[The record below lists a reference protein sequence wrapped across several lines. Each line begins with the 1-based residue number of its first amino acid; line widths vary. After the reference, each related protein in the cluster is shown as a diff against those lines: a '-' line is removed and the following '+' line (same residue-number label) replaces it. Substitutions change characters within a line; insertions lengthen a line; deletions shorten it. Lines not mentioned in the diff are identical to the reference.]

1 MTIGEDFKL
10 EGWEPNAGVVASEMA
25 VVGAVIQSR
34 QALDEATEL
43 VAAEDFFSISGMV
56 FAAACK
62 VVANERPLDPA
73 AVLGELAAS
82 GDLERVGGGGYLGTL
97 MEHAAPAGSVAWHAR
112 TVAEDGRRRRIH
124 LALSKARSVT
134 EGQAWDAE
142 ADIDLIRKLIDDAAA
157 DRNAYQETDLVDA
170 VNELLDELEN
180 PPPTVGVTPPYLD
193 LKRELIPAFKPGQLI
208 VVAARPSV
216 GKTLVAADIARTAAL
231 RDGQRTVLFTLEMSK
246 KEILARMFAAEATVL
261 YSKIVE
267 RKVTPEDLEK
277 ISKASW
283 RVTSAPLIIEDAPHC
298 TVEHVR
304 SRLRTLLRGGPVD
317 MVIIDY
323 LQLLDPS
330 PKIQVREQQVA
341 AQSRAL
347 KQMAREF
354 GVPIVILAQLH
365 RGSGQKNDAPPRMSE
380 IRESGAVEQDA
391 DVVILLHRPDFYE
404 PVGPRTGEVDLIVD
418 KNRGGRRGTVT
429 LAHQLHYSRFTDMA
443 HYPRY

>member
-1 MTIGEDFKL
+1 VTIGEDFKL

-73 AVLGELAAS
+73 AILGELATS
-82 GDLERVGGGGYLGTL
+82 GDLERVGGGTYVATL
-97 MEHAAPAGSVAWHAR
+97 IEHAAVAGSVSWHAR
-112 TVAEDGRRRRIH
+112 KVAEDGRRRRIH
-124 LALSKARSVT
+124 LALSRARGVT
-134 EGQAWDAE
+134 ESQGWAADE
-142 ADIDLIRKLIDDAAA
+142 DIDLIRKMIDEAAA

-180 PPPTVGVTPPYLD
+180 PPPMVGVVPPYLD
-193 LKRELIPAFKPGQLI
+193 LERDLIPAFKPGQLV

-231 RDGQRTVLFTLEMSK
+231 RDGRRTVLFTLEMSK

-261 YSKIVE
+261 HSKIVE
-267 RKVTPEDLEK
+267 RKVTAEDLEK

-283 RVTSAPLIIEDAPHC
+283 RVTSSPLIIEDSPHC
-298 TVEHVR
+298 SVEQVR
-304 SRLRTLLRGGPVD
+304 SRLRTLSRSGPVD

-323 LQLLDPS
+323 LQLLTPS
-330 PKIQVREQQVA
+330 SKIEVREQQVA
-341 AQSRAL
+341 AQSHAL
-347 KQMAREF
+347 KQIARDF
-354 GVPIVILAQLH
+354 DVPVVLLAQLN
-365 RGSGQKNDAPPRMSE
+365 RNAAQKTEALPRMSE

-391 DVVILLHRPDFYE
+391 DIVILLHRPDFYE
-404 PVGPRTGEVDLIVD
+404 PECPRAGEVDLIVD

-429 LAHQLHYSRFTDMA
+429 LAHQLHYSRFADMA
-443 HYPRY
+443 RPPFH